1 MTTVKD
7 IPPIPE
13 GLDPDLRRTLQR
25 IREELQSLL
34 GLRGDPRDAALRLR
48 SGGSGGS
55 STTIIVP
62 GTGGGGGDTPDLT
75 PPPTVSDLA
84 IFPGFSQVILTWS
97 GVTYTEGR
105 GNKHTLIYA
114 VKRDPAS
121 TAPLPTFGDAQV
133 VATATHPLTIISL
146 PSELNTQWHVWAK
159 FETNDGVLSVSPAGG
174 TNGVTGTTGQDI
186 EQLLEILT
194 NQITASQLY
203 IDIGTPINSIADS
216 IDEAAAAA
224 LANILSTYQESK
236 TRAADLLAEAVD
248 RGAAITLAN
257 VVRQAGDEQLAQR
270 IVTLTAAVNAG
281 DSTLAAA
288 LQQEEL
294 ARATAD
300 EAEALQRTTLA
311 AQLRGGYTGADL
323 SLVTSGLLFE
333 ERSARVTADGAQV
346 TRISGLESSVN
357 TPSTGLLARATV
369 LEATTTN
376 ATSGNAALA
385 TRALNLESKVNDP
398 TTGVAAT
405 ALALDVVETLVN
417 SGTQGNAALASR
429 TTALEATVNN
439 ATTGVSATAAALDV
453 VELTVN
459 NGTSGNAALATRTS
473 GLEVAVNSPTTL
485 NNPTYARLLTEES
498 TRAALDGS
506 VAALYT
512 LRAEVSSGG
521 RTVVGGFG
529 LSATATATA
538 GPRIDFGVRADQF
551 WIAAPAGSGAPDS
564 KPFIVRTTTSTEGGV
579 TVPAGVYMDAA
590 FIVNLSALYAR
601 IATLIADQIV
611 AADISV
617 AQLTTG
623 TLRVGADMS
632 STGFVTG
639 TSGWRIRGNGD
650 VEFSNATV
658 RGLIYASG
666 GTFAGALVAATGT
679 FAGSLSAATGTFAG
693 QLRVGSSPTISGTTM
708 TGTGA
713 VINADGTFALG
724 TPDGNITYNGTGAPV
739 LNGLGTIVAS
749 LSTYAVA
756 FNADSTGL
764 IDAGQSFPV
773 VGKVQRSTTDETS
786 LWTFSVSSKSDASIT
801 TSVSTSTVTISGMG
815 TGIDS
820 GWVEIQATR
829 SGSPT
834 QGPLRVNV
842 AKIKRATP
850 STGPN
855 SSSGYTLATRIATG
869 TDAVAEFRL
878 NSNGKVQQRIN
889 GGTWTDVAEWFKGT
903 VSGSFSGFAEIESG
917 DALTG
922 GTLGVWQSLGT
933 TRTWTQAQIPISP
946 AGERQTRV
954 LVSIRNDGTNELV
967 ATVSRILHA
976 IYEA

>member
-105 GNKHTLIYA
+105 GNKQTLIYA

-236 TRAADLLAEAVD
+236 TRAADLLAEAED

-257 VVRQAGDEQLAQR
+257 VVRASEDEQLAQR
-270 IVTLTAAVNAG
+270 IVTLTAAVDAG
-281 DSTLAAA
+281 DAVLAAA
-288 LQQEEL
+288 LEQEEL
-294 ARATAD
+294 VRATAD

-311 AQLRGGYTGADL
+311 AQLRGTYDGTDL

-333 ERSARVTADGAQV
+333 ELSARVDADGAQV

-357 TPSTGLLARATV
+357 TPSTGLLARATA
-369 LEATTTN
+369 LEAVTTN
-376 ATSGNAALA
+376 ATSGNSALA
-385 TRALNLESKVNDP
+385 TRASTLESTVNNP
-398 TTGVAAT
+398 TTGVSAT

-551 WIAAPAGSGAPDS
+551 WITAPAGSGAADS
-564 KPFIVRTTTSTEGGV
+564 KPFIVRTSTSTEGGV
-579 TVPAGVYMDAA
+579 SIPAGVYMDAA

-639 TSGWRIRGNGD
+639 SAGWRIQGNGN
-650 VEFSNATV
+650 VEFSNAIV

-666 GTFAGALVAATGT
+666 GTFSGALV
-679 FAGSLSAATGTFAG
+679 AATGTFAG

-724 TPDGNITYNGTGAPV
+724 TADGNITYNGTGAPV

-764 IDAGQSFPV
+764 IDAGQTFPV
-773 VGKVQRSTTDETS
+773 VCKVQRSTTDETA
-786 LWTFSVSSKSDASIT
+786 LWTFTVSSKSDASII

-820 GWVEIQATR
+820 GWIEIQATR

-855 SSSGYTLATRIATG
+855 SSSGYTLATRVATG

-889 GGTWTDVAEWFKGT
+889 GGTWVDVAEWFKGT
-903 VSGSFSGFAEIESG
+903 VSGSFSGFAEVESG

>member
-97 GVTYTEGR
+97 GVTYTQGR

-203 IDIGTPINSIADS
+203 IDIGTPINSISDS

-236 TRAADLLAEAVD
+236 TRAADLLAEAED

-257 VVRQAGDEQLAQR
+257 VVRASEDEQLAQR
-270 IVTLTAAVNAG
+270 IVTLTAAVDAG
-281 DSTLAAA
+281 DAVLAAA
-288 LQQEEL
+288 LEQEEL
-294 ARATAD
+294 VRATAD

-311 AQLRGGYTGADL
+311 AQLRGTYDGTDL

-333 ERSARVTADGAQV
+333 ERSARVDADGAQV

-357 TPSTGLLARATV
+357 TPSTGLLARATA
-369 LEATTTN
+369 LEAVTTN
-376 ATSGNAALA
+376 ATSGNSALA
-385 TRALNLESKVNDP
+385 TRASTLESTVNNP
-398 TTGVAAT
+398 TTGVSAT

-417 SGTQGNAALASR
+417 SGTQGNVALASR
-429 TTALEATVNN
+429 TSALEATVNN
-439 ATTGVSATAAALDV
+439 VTTGVVATAEALDV
-453 VELTVN
+453 VELTVT
-459 NGTSGNAALATRTS
+459 NGTSGNAALAARTL
-473 GLEVAVNSPTTL
+473 GLEASVNSPTSG

-551 WIAAPAGSGAPDS
+551 WITAPAGSGAADS
-564 KPFIVRTTTSTEGGV
+564 KPFIVRTSTSSEGGV
-579 TVPAGVYMDAA
+579 TIPAGVYMDAA

-639 TSGWRIRGNGD
+639 SAGWRIQGNGN
-650 VEFSNATV
+650 VEFSNAIV

-666 GTFAGALVAATGT
+666 GTFAGALV
-679 FAGSLSAATGTFAG
+679 AATGTFAG

-724 TPDGNITYNGTGAPV
+724 TADGNITYNGTGAPV

-749 LSTYAVA
+749 LSTYAVV

-773 VGKVQRSTTDETS
+773 VGKVQRGATDETT
-786 LWTFSVSSKSDASIT
+786 LWTFAVSSKSDASIT

-820 GWVEIQATR
+820 GWIEIQATR
-829 SGSPT
+829 SGHPT

-855 SSSGYTLATRIATG
+855 SSSGYTLASRFATG

-878 NSNGKVQQRIN
+878 NTTGKVQQRVN
-889 GGTWTDVAEWFKGT
+889 GGLWTDVAEWFKGT

-933 TRTWTQAQIPISP
+933 TRTWTQTQTPTSP
-946 AGERQTRV
+946 AGEQQTRV
-954 LVSIRNDGTNELV
+954 RVTIRDDGTNELV
-967 ATVSRILHA
+967 ATVTRILHA